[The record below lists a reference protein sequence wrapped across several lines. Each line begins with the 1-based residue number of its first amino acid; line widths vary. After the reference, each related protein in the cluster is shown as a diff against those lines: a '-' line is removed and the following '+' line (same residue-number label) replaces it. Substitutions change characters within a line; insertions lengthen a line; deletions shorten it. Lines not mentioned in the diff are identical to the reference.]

1 MHRRGITWSFTQHLE
16 DLDYAEYICLLSHRL
31 IDIQAKASD
40 LEKRANAVGLSI
52 NASKT
57 KAMRFNNSNQGSITI
72 SGKTVD
78 FVDHFTYLGTIISS
92 SGGVEKDV
100 ESRLLIDIQAKAS
113 DLEKRANAVGLSIN
127 ASKTKAMRFNNS
139 NQGSITISGKTVD
152 FVDHFTYL
160 GTIISSSGG
169 VEKDVE
175 SRLCKA
181 RSAFGRLHRIWRNQ
195 QISRRTK
202 LRIFNACVK
211 SILLYGAE
219 TWLTSQRMMSKLQ
232 SFINKCLRI
241 ICGIFWPNR
250 ISNSDLWRNT
260 GEAPIHHQIKKKK

>member
-1 MHRRGITWSFTQHLE
+1 MYDDA
-16 DLDYAEYICLLSHRL
+16 DLAVLHNGKISTPFQTNTGVKQGCPLSP
-31 IDIQAKASD
+31 
-40 LEKRANAVGLSI
+40 
-52 NASKT
+52 
-57 KAMRFNNSNQGSITI
+57 QGSITI
-72 SGKTVD
+72 S
-78 FVDHFTYLGTIISS
+78 S
-92 SGGVEKDV
+92 
-100 ESRLLIDIQAKAS
+100 
-113 DLEKRANAVGLSIN
+113 
-127 ASKTKAMRFNNS
+127 
-139 NQGSITISGKTVD
+139 KTVD

-219 TWLTSQRMMSKLQ
+219 TWLTFQRMMTKLQ

-241 ICGIFWPNR
+241 ICGIFWPKR
-250 ISNSDLWRNT
+250 LSNSDLWRNT
-260 GEAPIHHQIKKKK
+260 GEAPIHHQIKKKKWKWIGHALRKKTDSIVRKALDWNPQGSRRVGRPKLTWRRTIIQELSRSNITWDYAKQTAPNRVRFKVLVNALSSQAE